1 MLNKFKKMSDDDLI
15 DLTNLPDSAE
25 TDGGDPIHGPPLDT
39 PPLYNSSDD
48 ETIINNGTE
57 NAPPGPTPTR
67 QQSDRS
73 GPSADFWMALH
84 RLLNMTFEK
93 VGF

>member
-1 MLNKFKKMSDDDLI
+1 
-15 DLTNLPDSAE
+15 LPNSAE
-25 TDGGDPIHGPPLDT
+25 TDGGDPIHGSPLDT

-48 ETIINNGTE
+48 EDNIIADIGHGPPNPTPNG
-57 NAPPGPTPTR
+57 PPGPTHDPD
-67 QQSDRS
+67 QSERE

-84 RLLNMTFEK
+84 KLLNITFEK